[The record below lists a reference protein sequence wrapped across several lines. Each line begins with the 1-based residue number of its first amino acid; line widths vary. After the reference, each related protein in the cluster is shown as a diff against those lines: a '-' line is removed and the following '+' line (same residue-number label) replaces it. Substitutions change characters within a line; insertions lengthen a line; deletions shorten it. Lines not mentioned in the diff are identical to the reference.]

1 MSGAMSAP
9 TGTVLPIQPTAD
21 AASEASAATPAWAR
35 LLAQEA
41 ARLLAEGTP
50 DTASFPDA
58 AAGTAMPPG
67 VMERL
72 TRVFEATLI
81 RTALEHTRGRRVEA
95 ALRLGIG
102 RNTITR
108 KIQELGLDD

>member
-1 MSGAMSAP
+1 MPPEAAAREP
-9 TGTVLPIQPTAD
+9 LDPGTATTTAT
-21 AASEASAATPAWAR
+21 ATETPAWAR

-41 ARLLAEGTP
+41 ARLLAEGGADP
-50 DTASFPDA
+50 ASLSEPA
-58 AAGTAMPPG
+58 ASADQPPG

-72 TRVFEATLI
+72 ARVFEATLI
-81 RTALEHTRGRRVEA
+81 RAALDHTRGRRVEA